1 MSCRS
6 WATGSELYLREFD
19 VVNKLF
25 EKVFAARWAAVRAFG
40 VIMTSIGICG
50 LIVAACTTG
59 YWLLQGGWK

>member
-1 MSCRS
+1 
-6 WATGSELYLREFD
+6 LREFD